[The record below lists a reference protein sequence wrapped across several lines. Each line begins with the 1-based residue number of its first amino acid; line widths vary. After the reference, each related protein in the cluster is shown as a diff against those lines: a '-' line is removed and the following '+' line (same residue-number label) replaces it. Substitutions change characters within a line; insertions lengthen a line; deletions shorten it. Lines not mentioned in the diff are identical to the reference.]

1 MSTWFP
7 AAVYLLCFLTSAA
20 CALLLVRSYRRT
32 GARLLFW
39 SGLCFWGLTVA
50 NALALV
56 DVYVVHNV
64 DLYWTRLTAHLLSVG
79 VLLYGMIWESK

>member
-1 MSTWFP
+1 MNV
-7 AAVYLLCFLTSAA
+7 AVVAYALCVLTALLCAVLLTRA
-20 CALLLVRSYRRT
+20 YRT
-32 GARLLFW
+32 SHFRLLFW